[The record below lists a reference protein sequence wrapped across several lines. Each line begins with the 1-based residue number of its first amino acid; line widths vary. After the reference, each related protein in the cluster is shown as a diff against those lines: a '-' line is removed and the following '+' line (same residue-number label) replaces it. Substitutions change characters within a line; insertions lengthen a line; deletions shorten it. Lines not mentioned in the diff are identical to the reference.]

1 MNLIFL
7 DALFLACLVSA
18 GAVIYNLLRG
28 TEERLMTVAVLATL
42 FYTIL
47 SHVPKVAIPELLLG
61 CLLWVAT
68 VTSLLPEKS
77 NASLLT
83 LWASLVISVFTA
95 GEPFAFFEIY
105 RGILIARTIFLDL
118 MMLIAMLNV

>member
-1 MNLIFL
+1 MNLILL

-18 GAVIYNLLRG
+18 GAVIHNLLRG
-28 TEERLMTVAVLATL
+28 TEERLMTVAVLTAL

-118 MMLIAMLNV
+118 MMLIAMLNA